1 MSFPEAAFK
10 IIEDNHCPLYTTGD
24 VVTLSGKAHVLKRRK
39 EKTFVTSSVVR
50 LPVGKSVCRI
60 LVSDLTSV
68 LIEYGSVNNLPGHHV
83 IPCGGCTGKIRLEHD
98 GIEKSIEPASLPRDD
113 SEIGFA
119 TKLLTKF
126 PIFDSLKESDVKKL
140 VPMLKMKKFPR
151 GASIIKKGDP
161 GSNLYIILAGKAEVL
176 VDDGI
181 SIGFMERGEVF
192 GEISLL
198 IGTPAG
204 ATIKVVNTVTVL
216 LIYGKDFKQA
226 LNTFPSLQMYF
237 ARLLAKRLAKT
248 NVERFEEIASG
259 MSGKLQDNPPSELLQ
274 TLNLNRKTGILT
286 LNVASGAAELAF
298 REGGLIRAKHNNK
311 EGQEAFFSIL
321 GEKEGRFTFAPR
333 LSPKY
338 DHLDEIG
345 DFMWLLM
352 EGIRR
357 VDEERVGI

>member
-10 IIEDNHCPLYTTGD
+10 IIDDNHCPLYNAGD
-24 VVTLSGKAHVLKRRK
+24 VVILSGKTLLLKRRK

-50 LPVGKSVCRI
+50 LPMEKSICRVLVG
-60 LVSDLTSV
+60 DLTAV
-68 LIEYGSVNNLPGHHV
+68 LIEYGNVRNLPSHHAV
-83 IPCGGCTGKIRLEHD
+83 TCGGCTGSVRLEHR
-98 GIEKSIEPASLPRDD
+98 GAEPSMETTSLPRND

-126 PIFDSLKESDVKKL
+126 PIFESLKESDVKKL

-151 GASIIKKGDP
+151 GASIIKKGDA
-161 GSNLYIILAGKAEVL
+161 GSNLYIILAGKAEVI

-204 ATIKVVNTVTVL
+204 ATVKVVNTVTVL
-216 LIYGKDFKQA
+216 LIYGKDFKRV
-226 LNTFPSLQMYF
+226 LNMFPSLQMYF

-286 LNVASGAAELAF
+286 LNVASGTAELAF

-311 EGQEAFFSIL
+311 EGQDAFFAIL
-321 GEKEGRFTFAPR
+321 GEKEGRFKFVPR
-333 LSPKY
+333 LSPQY
-338 DHLDEIG
+338 DRLDEIG

-357 VDEERVGI
+357 VDENHA

>member
-10 IIEDNHCPLYTTGD
+10 IVEDNHCPLYNEGD
-24 VVTLSGKAHVLKRRK
+24 VVILSGKTLLNKRRK
-39 EKTFVTSSVVR
+39 EKIFVTTSVLR
-50 LPVGKSVCRI
+50 LPRDKAVCRV
-60 LVSDLTSV
+60 LAADLTSA
-68 LIEYGSVNNLPGHHV
+68 LIEHGGVGNFPG
-83 IPCGGCTGKIRLEHD
+83 PYTLTCGGCTGTIRLEH
-98 GIEKSIEPASLPRDD
+98 GGPKKSIESTGLPRND

-126 PIFDSLKESDVKKL
+126 PIFESLKESDVKKL

-204 ATIKVVNTVTVL
+204 ATIKVVSTVTVL
-216 LIYGKDFKQA
+216 LIYGRDFKRV
-226 LNTFPSLQMYF
+226 LNMFPSLQMYF

-286 LNVASGAAELAF
+286 LNVASGDAELAF
-298 REGGLIRAKHNNK
+298 KEGGLVQAKHNNK
-311 EGQEAFFSIL
+311 KGQEAFFAIL
-321 GEKEGRFTFAPR
+321 GEKEGRFKFVPR
-333 LSPKY
+333 LPPKY
-338 DHLDEIG
+338 EEKDEIG

-357 VDEERVGI
+357 LDEDRV

>member
-10 IIEDNHCPLYTTGD
+10 IIEDNHCPIYNEGD
-24 VVTLSGKAHVLKRRK
+24 IVTLSGKALLLKRRK
-39 EKTFVTSSVVR
+39 EKTFVTTSVVL
-50 LPVGKSVCRI
+50 LPKDKSVCRI
-60 LVSDLTSV
+60 LVSNLTSV
-68 LIEYGSVNNLPGHHV
+68 LIEYGSVDNLPGRHA
-83 IPCGGCTGKIRLEHD
+83 IACSGCTGTVRLKHS
-98 GIEKSIEPASLPRDD
+98 GVEKSLEAAGLPRDD

-126 PIFDSLKESDVKKL
+126 PIFESLRESDVKKL

-216 LIYGKDFKQA
+216 LIYGKDFKRV

-248 NVERFEEIASG
+248 NVERFEEIAPG

-274 TLNLNRKTGILT
+274 TLNLNRKTGMLT
-286 LNVASGAAELAF
+286 LNVASGVAELAF
-298 REGGLIRAKHNNK
+298 KEGGLIRAKHNNK
-311 EGQEAFFSIL
+311 EGQEAFFAVL
-321 GEKEGRFTFAPR
+321 GEKEGRFKFVPR

-338 DHLDEIG
+338 DHMEEIG

-357 VDEERVGI
+357 VDENRA

>member
-10 IIEDNHCPLYTTGD
+10 IIEDDHCPLYNEGD
-24 VVTLSGKAHVLKRRK
+24 VVLLSGKALPLKRRK

-50 LPVGKSVCRI
+50 FPKDKSVCRI
-60 LVSDLTSV
+60 LVSSLTSL
-68 LIEYGSVNNLPGHHV
+68 LIEYGSVDNLPGHH
-83 IPCGGCTGKIRLEHD
+83 IIACGGCTGTIRLEHS
-98 GIEKSIEPASLPRDD
+98 GVGKSIESTGLPRDD

-126 PIFDSLKESDVKKL
+126 PIFESLKESDVKKL

-204 ATIKVVNTVTVL
+204 ATIKVVSTVTVL
-216 LIYGKDFKQA
+216 LIYGKDFKRV
-226 LNTFPSLQMYF
+226 LNMFPSLQMYF

-286 LNVASGAAELAF
+286 LNVASGTAELAF
-298 REGGLIRAKHNNK
+298 KEGGLVGARHDNM
-311 EGQEAFFSIL
+311 EGQEAFFAIL
-321 GEKEGRFTFAPR
+321 GEKEGRFKFVPR

-338 DHLDEIG
+338 DHLEEIG

-357 VDEERVGI
+357 VDENRA